1 MLPDDCSSFEA
12 EPAIGDG
19 VMSLFCVC
27 LALGGVFGTGDSS
40 VAESGAALTAAGFLP
55 TGVFLIA
62 AGFVVFMLTPPVR
75 GREYRLGIYEY

>member
-1 MLPDDCSSFEA
+1 
-12 EPAIGDG
+12 
-19 VMSLFCVC
+19 
-27 LALGGVFGTGDSS
+27 

>member
-1 MLPDDCSSFEA
+1 
-12 EPAIGDG
+12 
-19 VMSLFCVC
+19 
-27 LALGGVFGTGDSS
+27 

-62 AGFVVFMLTPPVR
+62 AGFVVFMLTHPMR